1 MTWKK
6 YWLQPDF
13 WNDIDEKRPVSDP
26 GKIKTRSKQRSR
38 IKSDPLVTWRGSR
51 PRGRKTGNKELTK
64 SKVQAEKRFYLS
76 GFWDGEQRSSAGAH
90 LSDCS
95 ANSSHQEGEGCR
107 PTGFPSYLP
116 SCLTGRNTSRLKLCW
131 CLSSELRHMFL
142 LLSDHVV
149 YSQFKPEDPLGG
161 STGSTGRIRVFALQ
175 LLCRCSSILASE
187 LRMLLL

>member
-116 SCLTGRNTSRLKLCW
+116 SYLTGRNHRDWSCVDVCLRSFATCSFCW
-131 CLSSELRHMFL
+131 AIMSFIRSSNQRIHW
-142 LLSDHVV
+142 
-149 YSQFKPEDPLGG
+149 EDPLDLLGG
-161 STGSTGRIRVFALQ
+161 SVYLP
-175 LLCRCSSILASE
+175 SSCCADVHQYWPQS
-187 LRMLLL
+187 